1 MKKLILFISL
11 FVCAATAKAQYN
23 YSEWGFG
30 GGYSIVRPYSDLAQN
45 NKDKSFN
52 VDLYYNYSPY
62 LPFALEVQKGRL
74 SGGNDLT
81 DPSHRYF
88 TNNFLSISVHAD
100 LQLGEIIDYDNNF
113 FLQLC
118 KGLYLG
124 TGVGGSFNNV
134 AVRRYAVDDPTY
146 RFPGKD
152 RSLNLLVPIRFGYEV
167 KIYNYDDE
175 PFMSISVGYVHNL
188 TFSEGM
194 DGYDDPSNHFKNN
207 AQDMFSQ
214 ITVGLKFNIGEPVS
228 YIKSIK

>member
-1 MKKLILFISL
+1 M
-11 FVCAATAKAQYN
+11 
-23 YSEWGFG
+23 
-30 GGYSIVRPYSDLAQN
+30 
-45 NKDKSFN
+45 
-52 VDLYYNYSPY
+52 
-62 LPFALEVQKGRL
+62 PFALEVQKGKL

-88 TNNFLSISVHAD
+88 NNDFLSISVHAD
-100 LQLGEIIDYDNNF
+100 LQLGEIIEYDNDF
-113 FLQLC
+113 FMERL
-118 KGLYLG
+118 KGFYMGLG
-124 TGVGGSFNNV
+124 LGATFNNITS
-134 AVRRYAVDDPTY
+134 VRRYALDDPSY

-152 RSLNLLVPIRFGYEV
+152 RSLNLLVPIRFGYEF

-175 PFMSISVGYVHNL
+175 PFMSLSIGYVHNL

-214 ITVGLKFNIGEPVS
+214 VTVGLKFNIGEPVS